1 MSAATAPALEKT
13 PQRSFSRHPIS
24 VPVDLIALR
33 SGVPENLPGR
43 CTDISEV
50 GVGAIVAAE
59 MVPGQLLA
67 VELRLPNV
75 GVPVRARAVVR
86 YQIRLQCGLEFVG
99 LSAEQ
104 RAMIRYWVHRST
116 TQRAAVPILVPKIFD
131 EETGVAPSEG
141 PAVMA
146 GPAAVEPSAVE
157 AADAKPAAR
166 SRRRIR
172 IGRRGI
178 YALMA
183 CVLGVAGLGS
193 WQWQRS
199 WNELEKRVP
208 DGQQA
213 LRVSPEIMER
223 RIVKKVDP
231 VYPEAARAA
240 GAEGMV
246 VLDAVIAADG
256 SVKRVQPVS
265 GPDLLVQSATEAV
278 RSWRFEPYVDRSS
291 GDRSSVNPSS
301 VNPSSSNP
309 SSGDRSSGK
318 AVEVETTI
326 AVEFR
331 LH

>member
-131 EETGVAPSEG
+131 EETGAARFEG
-141 PAVMA
+141 PAVAA
-146 GPAAVEPSAVE
+146 GPAAVEPSAIETAAVE
-157 AADAKPAAR
+157 AADAKRAAK
-166 SRRRIR
+166 SRRRVR

-301 VNPSSSNP
+301 SNP